1 MGGMAMS
8 IGNGRLT
15 EVSHRLPGVVISL
28 VTFPENKP
36 AADGLLI
43 LHTTASASATA
54 ISLFTSL
61 N

>member
-1 MGGMAMS
+1 MS